1 MRNQVGNFKFLI
13 FLVLILSYL
22 AGCNSSREPYTV
34 RKQRIRGNVRVAV
47 INASGVNGLAR
58 RVTFWL
64 RSMGYDVLYYGS
76 DTSSLKKTVII
87 DHVNRRKKYGK
98 MLGGT
103 VGCSNII
110 YEPDPDSLFD
120 VTVVIGRDYKK
131 YFKEAAQ
138 KRLIY

>member
-1 MRNQVGNFKFLI
+1 MKTWIHEFEL
-13 FLVLILSYL
+13 LILMTLTLISL
-22 AGCNSSREPYTV
+22 VGCNSSKEPYTV
-34 RKQRIRGNVRVAV
+34 RKQRVRGNVRVAV

-64 RSMGYDVLYYGS
+64 RGMGYDVLYYGS
-76 DTSSLKKTVII
+76 DTSTLEKTVII
-87 DHVNRRKKYGK
+87 DHVNRNKKYGK

-103 VGCSNII
+103 VGCGNII